1 MDIKQAAF
9 DILILRAAEHRFSQN
24 KRCQLDGVGSRGSGL
39 GRMQLGLIEPLVTR
53 ATKSTDQEQ

>member
-24 KRCQLDGVGSRGSGL
+24 KRCQLDGVGSRGDG
-39 GRMQLGLIEPLVTR
+39 ER
-53 ATKSTDQEQ
+53 AGWVCEVERGVV